1 MNRRKSGMILFW
13 LGIAIVFVSHALNWI
28 QSPIYRVQTAEELRG
43 TAHAIG
49 GLLFYVRTLGWNGLA
64 LSLIGVLIFTSKKG
78 SYFWLLGTIPMA
90 ALGLAVFL
98 WEPSSYVPQLFGIG
112 GAIIL
117 VSYFAILWLWT
128 RTYQAY
134 EGIARTGRI
143 VQLLGYSF
151 LVITGCLLCL
161 YFGYP
166 AQLALADLPIPMI
179 PNSLS
184 INISLSLG
192 MLLIVF
198 GEYLI
203 ARKQL

>member
-1 MNRRKSGMILFW
+1 MNRQKSGMILFW
-13 LGIAIVFVSHALNWI
+13 LGIAVVFVSHALNWI
-28 QSPIYRVQTAEELRG
+28 QSPSYRVQTAEELRG
-43 TAHAIG
+43 TAHAISG
-49 GLLFYVRTLGWNGLA
+49 PLFWVRTLGWNGLA
-64 LSLIGVLIFTSKKG
+64 FSLIGVLIFTSKKG
-78 SYFWLLGTIPMA
+78 SYSWLWGTIPMA
-90 ALGLAVFL
+90 ALGLATFV
-98 WEPSSYVPQLFGIG
+98 WEPSRYVPQLFGIG

-117 VSYFAILWLWT
+117 VSNFGILWLWT
-128 RTYQAY
+128 RTYQTY
-134 EGIARTGRI
+134 EGIARTGKH

-166 AQLALADLPIPMI
+166 AEPALADLPIPMI
-179 PNSLS
+179 PDSLS

-203 ARKQL
+203 AKKQL

>member
-13 LGIAIVFVSHALNWI
+13 FGIAVVFVSHALNWI
-28 QSPIYRVQTAEELRG
+28 QSPIYRDQTAEEIRG

-49 GLLFYVRTLGWNGLA
+49 GLLFYVRTLGWNCLE

-78 SYFWLLGTIPMA
+78 SYSWLLGTIPMT
-90 ALGLAVFL
+90 ALGLAIF
-98 WEPSSYVPQLFGIG
+98 WEPSRYVPQLFGIG

-134 EGIARTGRI
+134 EGIARTGKQ

-179 PNSLS
+179 PSILS
-184 INISLSLG
+184 IDITLSLG

-203 ARKQL
+203 AKKQL

>member
-1 MNRRKSGMILFW
+1 MNRRKRGMIWFW
-13 LGIAIVFVSHALNWI
+13 LGIAVVFVTQVLNWI

-43 TAHAIG
+43 TAHAISG
-49 GLLFYVRTLGWNGLA
+49 PLFWIRTLGSSGLA
-64 LSLIGVLIFTSKKG
+64 LSLIGVLISTSKKG
-78 SYFWLLGTIPMA
+78 SYFMFLGTIPMT
-90 ALGLAVFL
+90 ALVLAIF
-98 WEPSSYVPQLFGIG
+98 WEPSRYIPQLFGIG

-117 VSYFAILWLWT
+117 VSNFGILWLWT

-134 EGIARTGRI
+134 EGIARTGKQ

-151 LVITGCLLCL
+151 VVITGCLLCL

-166 AQLALADLPIPMI
+166 AELALADLPIP
-179 PNSLS
+179 NSLS
-184 INISLSLG
+184 INLSLSLG

-203 ARKQL
+203 AKKQL

>member
-1 MNRRKSGMILFW
+1 MNRRKRGMIWFW
-13 LGIAIVFVSHALNWI
+13 LGIAVVLVAQVLNWI

-43 TAHAIG
+43 TAHAISG
-49 GLLFYVRTLGWNGLA
+49 PLFWVRTLGWNGLA
-64 LSLIGVLIFTSKKG
+64 FSLIGVLLFTSKKG
-78 SYFWLLGTIPMA
+78 SKLWLLGTIPMT
-90 ALGLAVFL
+90 ALGLAIL
-98 WEPSSYVPQLFGIG
+98 WEPSSYVPKLFGIG

-117 VSYFAILWLWT
+117 VSYFGILWLWT
-128 RTYQAY
+128 RAYQAY
-134 EGIARTGRI
+134 EGIARTGKL

-166 AQLALADLPIPMI
+166 AQLAIADLPI

-203 ARKQL
+203 AKKQL

>member
-1 MNRRKSGMILFW
+1 MNRRKRAMILFW
-13 LGIAIVFVSHALNWI
+13 LGIAVVFVAQVLNWI

-43 TAHAIG
+43 TAHAISG
-49 GLLFYVRTLGWNGLA
+49 PLFWVRTLGWNGLA
-64 LSLIGVLIFTSKKG
+64 FSLIGVLLFTSKKG
-78 SYFWLLGTIPMA
+78 SKLWLLGTIPMT
-90 ALGLAVFL
+90 ALGLAIL
-98 WEPSSYVPQLFGIG
+98 WEPSRYVPQLFGIG

-117 VSYFAILWLWT
+117 VSYFGILWLWT

-134 EGIARTGRI
+134 EGIARTGKFI
-143 VQLLGYSF
+143 QLLGYSF

-166 AQLALADLPIPMI
+166 AEPALADLPI

-198 GEYLI
+198 GQYLI
-203 ARKQL
+203 AKKQL

>member
-1 MNRRKSGMILFW
+1 MILFW
-13 LGIAIVFVSHALNWI
+13 LGIAVVFVAQVLNWI

-43 TAHAIG
+43 TAHAISG
-49 GLLFYVRTLGWNGLA
+49 PLFWVRTLGWNGLA
-64 LSLIGVLIFTSKKG
+64 FSLIGVLLFTSKKG

-90 ALGLAVFL
+90 ALGLAIL
-98 WEPSSYVPQLFGIG
+98 WEPSRYVPQLFGIG

-117 VSYFAILWLWT
+117 VSYFGILWLWT

-134 EGIARTGRI
+134 EGIARTGKQ

-151 LVITGCLLCL
+151 LVTTGCLLCL

-166 AQLALADLPIPMI
+166 AELALADLPI

-198 GEYLI
+198 GQYLI
-203 ARKQL
+203 AKKQL

>member
-1 MNRRKSGMILFW
+1 MNRRIRGMILFW
-13 LGIAIVFVSHALNWI
+13 LGIAVVFVAQVLNWI

-43 TAHAIG
+43 TAHAISG
-49 GLLFYVRTLGWNGLA
+49 PLFWVRTLGWNGLA
-64 LSLIGVLIFTSKKG
+64 FSLIGVLLFTSKKG
-78 SYFWLLGTIPMA
+78 SYFWLLGTLPMT
-90 ALGLAVFL
+90 ALGLAIL
-98 WEPSSYVPQLFGIG
+98 WEPSRYVPQLFGIG

-117 VSYFAILWLWT
+117 VSNFGILWLWT

-134 EGIARTGRI
+134 EGIARTGK
-143 VQLLGYSF
+143 QFKLLGYSF

-166 AQLALADLPIPMI
+166 AELALADLPI

-192 MLLIVF
+192 MLLIFF

-203 ARKQL
+203 AKKQL

>member
-1 MNRRKSGMILFW
+1 MNRRKRGMILFW
-13 LGIAIVFVSHALNWI
+13 LGIAVVFVAQVLNWI

-43 TAHAIG
+43 TAHAISG
-49 GLLFYVRTLGWNGLA
+49 PLFWVRTLGWNGLA
-64 LSLIGVLIFTSKKG
+64 FSLIGVLLFTSKKG
-78 SYFWLLGTIPMA
+78 SYFWLLGTLPMT
-90 ALGLAVFL
+90 ALGLAIL
-98 WEPSSYVPQLFGIG
+98 WEPSRYVPQLFGIG

-117 VSYFAILWLWT
+117 VSNFGILWLWT

-134 EGIARTGRI
+134 EGIARTGK
-143 VQLLGYSF
+143 QFKLLGYSF

-166 AQLALADLPIPMI
+166 AELALADLPI

-192 MLLIVF
+192 MLLIFF

-203 ARKQL
+203 AKKQL

>member
-1 MNRRKSGMILFW
+1 MNGRKRGMILFW
-13 LGIAIVFVSHALNWI
+13 LGIAVVFVAQVLNWI

-43 TAHAIG
+43 TAHAISG
-49 GLLFYVRTLGWNGLA
+49 PLFWVRTLGWNGLA
-64 LSLIGVLIFTSKKG
+64 FSLIGVLLFTSKKG
-78 SYFWLLGTIPMA
+78 SYFWLLGTLPMT
-90 ALGLAVFL
+90 ALGLAIL
-98 WEPSSYVPQLFGIG
+98 WEPSRYVPQLFGIG

-117 VSYFAILWLWT
+117 VSNFGILWLWT

-134 EGIARTGRI
+134 EGIARTGK
-143 VQLLGYSF
+143 QFKLLGYSF

-166 AQLALADLPIPMI
+166 AELALADLPI

-192 MLLIVF
+192 MLLIFF

-203 ARKQL
+203 AKKQL

>member
-1 MNRRKSGMILFW
+1 MKRRKGAMILFW
-13 LGIAIVFVSHALNWI
+13 LGIAVVFVAQVLNWI
-28 QSPIYRVQTAEELRG
+28 QSPIYRFQTAEELRG
-43 TAHAIG
+43 TAHAISG
-49 GLLFYVRTLGWNGLA
+49 PLFWVRTLGWNGLA
-64 LSLIGVLIFTSKKG
+64 FSLIGVLLFTSKKG
-78 SYFWLLGTIPMA
+78 SKLWLLGTIPMT
-90 ALGLAVFL
+90 ALGLAIL
-98 WEPSSYVPQLFGIG
+98 WEPSRRVPELFGIG

-117 VSYFAILWLWT
+117 VSNFGILWLWT

-134 EGIARTGRI
+134 EGIARTGKH

-166 AQLALADLPIPMI
+166 AELALADLPI

-203 ARKQL
+203 AKKQL

>member
-1 MNRRKSGMILFW
+1 MNRRKRGMILFW
-13 LGIAIVFVSHALNWI
+13 LGIAVVFVAQVLNWI

-43 TAHAIG
+43 TAHAISG
-49 GLLFYVRTLGWNGLA
+49 PLFWVRTLGWNGLA
-64 LSLIGVLIFTSKKG
+64 LSLIGALLFSSKKG
-78 SYFWLLGTIPMA
+78 SYFWLLGTIPMT
-90 ALGLAVFL
+90 ALGLAIL
-98 WEPSSYVPQLFGIG
+98 WEPARYTPQLFGIG

-117 VSYFAILWLWT
+117 VSNFGILWLWT

-134 EGIARTGRI
+134 EGIARTGKH

-166 AQLALADLPIPMI
+166 TELALADLPI

-192 MLLIVF
+192 MLLLFF
-198 GEYLI
+198 GQYLI
-203 ARKQL
+203 AKKQL

>member
-1 MNRRKSGMILFW
+1 MNRQKRGMVLFW
-13 LGIAIVFVSHALNWI
+13 LGIAVVFVSQALNWI
-28 QSPIYRVQTAEELRG
+28 QSPIYRDQSAEELRG
-43 TAHAIG
+43 TAHAISG
-49 GLLFYVRTLGWNGLA
+49 PLFWVRTLGWNGLA
-64 LSLIGVLIFTSKKG
+64 FSLIGVLLFTSKKG
-78 SYFWLLGTIPMA
+78 SKLWLLGTIPMT
-90 ALGLAVFL
+90 ALGLAIL
-98 WEPSSYVPQLFGIG
+98 WEPSRYVPELFGIG

-117 VSYFAILWLWT
+117 VSYFGILWLWT

-134 EGIARTGRI
+134 EGIARTGKL

-166 AQLALADLPIPMI
+166 AQLAIADLPI

-198 GEYLI
+198 GQYLI
-203 ARKQL
+203 AKKQL

>member
-1 MNRRKSGMILFW
+1 MNRQKRGMILFW
-13 LGIAIVFVSHALNWI
+13 LGIAVVLVAQVLNWI

-43 TAHAIG
+43 TAHAISG
-49 GLLFYVRTLGWNGLA
+49 PLFWIRTLGWNGLA
-64 LSLIGVLIFTSKKG
+64 LSLIGVLLFTSKKG
-78 SYFWLLGTIPMA
+78 SYFWLLGTIPMT
-90 ALGLAVFL
+90 ALGLAIL
-98 WEPSSYVPQLFGIG
+98 WEPSRYVPELFGIG

-117 VSYFAILWLWT
+117 VSNFGILWLWT

-134 EGIARTGRI
+134 EGIARTGKH

-166 AQLALADLPIPMI
+166 AELALADLPI

-192 MLLIVF
+192 MLLIFF
-198 GEYLI
+198 GQCLI
-203 ARKQL
+203 AKKQL